1 MRGSTRVALL
11 TVALV
16 TTLGF
21 AGAAAAAA
29 ATAPAPTPA
38 SPDPL
43 TPCTVGL
50 LVGDPAVCSVPAPG
64 PGDVI
69 PDGYDAGVPKTA
81 EGIQYGPDPAD
92 LLDLYLPATDAPAPV
107 IVFFH
112 SGGWVAGTREYAPQS
127 LLRQVARGYAVVS
140 ADYRLA
146 PAVQFPVPLQDAKT
160 AIRWVK
166 AHAAEFH
173 FRADKVFVAGSSA
186 GGHLAAMVA
195 LTPGL
200 FEPTDLP
207 ADLAKQNSRV
217 VGAMS
222 EVGPLDL
229 AALNR
234 QVGTWGPGLV
244 AQFLGCPAPVGDEP
258 APCTAAQMAAASPTT
273 YVTRQAPPMFL
284 GYGSLDGLVPPDV
297 NVYPL
302 ARRFALLNIGRKA
315 AVDEVPQQGHN
326 LDVDGINVTRL
337 EAWFDGIRDHTPAK
351 AVHVATRVA
360 AAH

>member
-1 MRGSTRVALL
+1 MRGSARAALL
-11 TVALV
+11 GLALV

-21 AGAAAAAA
+21 AGSAAAE
-29 ATAPAPTPA
+29 TAPQPVAPQ
-38 SPDPL
+38 SP
-43 TPCTVGL
+43 CSVGL
-50 LVGDPAVCSVPAPG
+50 LVGNPTLCSVPAPG
-64 PGDVI
+64 PGDTL
-69 PDGYDAGVPKTA
+69 PADYDAGVPMTVG
-81 EGIQYGPDPAD
+81 GIQYGPDPAD

-107 IVFFH
+107 VVFFH
-112 SGGWVAGTREYAPQS
+112 SGGWVGGTRTYAPQS

-146 PAVQFPVPLQDAKT
+146 PAVTFPVPLQDAKT

-166 AHAAEFH
+166 AHAAEYN
-173 FRADKVFVAGSSA
+173 FRADKVFVAGASA

-229 AALNR
+229 AALNER
-234 QVGTWGPGLV
+234 VGTWGPGLV
-244 AQFLGCPAPVGDEP
+244 AQFLGCPAPAPDEP
-258 APCTAAQMAAASPTT
+258 APCTADQMAAASPTT
-273 YVTRQAPPMFL
+273 YVTRSAPPMFL
-284 GYGSLDGLVPPDV
+284 GYGSLDALVPPDV
-297 NVYPL
+297 NAYPL
-302 ARRFALLNIGRKA
+302 ARRFTALRLGRNA
-315 AVDEVPQQGHN
+315 AVDEVPHQGHN

-337 EAWFDGIRDHTPAK
+337 EAWFDAIRDTPARTPL
-351 AVHVATRVA
+351 ATRTRVTA
-360 AAH
+360 R